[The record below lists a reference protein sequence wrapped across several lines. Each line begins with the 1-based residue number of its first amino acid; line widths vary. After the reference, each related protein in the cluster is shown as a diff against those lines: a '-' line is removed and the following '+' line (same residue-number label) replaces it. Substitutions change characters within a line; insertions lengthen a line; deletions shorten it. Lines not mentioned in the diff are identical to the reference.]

1 MRKCQA
7 CGSEVQWVLTSEYDD
22 KETYSICSNCLTN
35 LVRLNLSKKQ
45 FKALL
50 KAGHT
55 DDEFFL
61 HEDFYDENGKALQPE
76 CG

>member
-1 MRKCQA
+1 MEQCES
-7 CGSEVQWVLTSEYDD
+7 CGSEKQWELKSMYGD
-22 KETYSICSNCLTN
+22 KTYGVCSNCLTN
-35 LVRLNLSKKQ
+35 LVGLNLSKKQ

-55 DDEFFL
+55 DDEFLL
-61 HEDFYDENGKALQPE
+61 HEDFYDEQGNALQPE